1 MTISIDKVINDIIP
15 VIIGATKKVT
25 GPQVFVKLNA
35 TELAAMSTAD
45 TGYLWYGKLVCVG
58 LSETMV
64 AAYGSTTTWSSANGA
79 TATGGLVGTFYDVH
93 FNKITSTSPVIGTVY
108 FVGVKIAITN
118 V

>member
-1 MTISIDKVINDIIP
+1 MTISIDKVINDILP
-15 VIIGATKKVT
+15 GIIGATKKVD

-35 TELAAMSTAD
+35 TELAAMSTAN
-45 TGYLWYGKLVCVG
+45 TGYIWYGKLVCVG
-58 LSETMV
+58 LAESLV
-64 AAYGSTTTWSSANGA
+64 AAYGSTTTLSTTNGV

-108 FVGVKIAITN
+108 FVGVKIAVSN